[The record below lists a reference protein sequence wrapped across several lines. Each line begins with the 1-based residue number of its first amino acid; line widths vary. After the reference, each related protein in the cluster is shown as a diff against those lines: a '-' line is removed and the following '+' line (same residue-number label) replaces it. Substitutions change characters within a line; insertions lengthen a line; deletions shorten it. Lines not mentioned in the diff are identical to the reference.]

1 MKKKRIHKNRKSY
14 KSIDFYYLQSNSS
27 SHIFLSF
34 YDKTYTICSIFFYSI
49 LFFNLLY
56 FLFFFSSKNSIYM
69 TLNINFFDM
78 NINFIYR

>member
-27 SHIFLSF
+27 SHIFYLFMIKHIPSVQ
-34 YDKTYTICSIFFYSI
+34 YFFTSI

-56 FLFFFSSKNSIYM
+56 FFFSSKNSIYM
-69 TLNINFFDM
+69 ILNINFFDM
-78 NINFIYR
+78 NIVNFIYR

>member
-34 YDKTYTICSIFFYSI
+34 YDKTYTICSIFFLQVS
-49 LFFNLLY
+49 Y
-56 FLFFFSSKNSIYM
+56 FLIFSIFFFSSKNSIYM

-78 NINFIYR
+78 NII

>member
-34 YDKTYTICSIFFYSI
+34 YDKTYSICSIFFYKYPI
-49 LFFNLLY
+49 F
-56 FLFFFSSKNSIYM
+56 
-69 TLNINFFDM
+69 
-78 NINFIYR
+78 